1 MARAWTL
8 SVCLVFWS
16 LVLALELTGN
26 LFLFVLKILSLRVRA
41 RITQVISSG
50 TARARSRT
58 AMLTPLAKLAVLL
71 SAAIS
76 LSSLLPSATA
86 AVALMCHDDAACDLF
101 AYRSGDCHQ
110 CNCCPRCWYVA
121 KGREEID
128 MRDISSLPFFC
139 ILGNRQIYLSIPS
152 SVF

>member
-16 LVLALELTGN
+16 LVLALDSELTGN

-41 RITQVISSG
+41 RITQVIPSPP
-50 TARARSRT
+50 RSRT

>member
-1 MARAWTL
+1 MENSIFFTKNFVPSSSRAHH
-8 SVCLVFWS
+8 SS
-16 LVLALELTGN
+16 N
-26 LFLFVLKILSLRVRA
+26 RA
-41 RITQVISSG
+41 GLSG

-128 MRDISSLPFFC
+128 MRDISSLGPTLF
-139 ILGNRQIYLSIPS
+139 LHTWESTDLSLYS
-152 SVF
+152 L